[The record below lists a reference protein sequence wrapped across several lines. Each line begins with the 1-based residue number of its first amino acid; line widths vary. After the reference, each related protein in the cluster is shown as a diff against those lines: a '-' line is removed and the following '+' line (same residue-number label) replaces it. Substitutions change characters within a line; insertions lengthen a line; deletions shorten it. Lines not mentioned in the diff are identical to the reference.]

1 MHEKTTSSPLL
12 RAESWGNSGLVGR
25 GWLQVESLPLQNVAE
40 HGGPGAEAEARA
52 QDVRGREGARAS
64 LTGH

>member
-1 MHEKTTSSPLL
+1 M
-12 RAESWGNSGLVGR
+12 VGR

-40 HGGPGAEAEARA
+40 HGGPGAEAKVRA